1 MWGIGFLFLALFI
14 WPTQSFAETSGDFD
28 YILNGNEATI
38 TNYRGENL
46 NVVIPSVVGDQ
57 NEYTVTAIG
66 GGAFRLKGIESVTIP
81 NTIVTIGGGAFTLNA
96 LKKIVLPDSVISIG
110 KNAFSSNQIEE
121 VKLSKSLKDIPNF
134 AFLANKL
141 KSIDIPAN
149 IESIQTSAF
158 ENNNIT
164 NIHIENNNIQLS
176 YGAFAAQTIIK
187 QLIVPSDRI
196 LYVKD
201 YIHFQDASSQLT
213 LDHLTIRDLDDSI
226 VYDTENK
233 ALIFSSEP
241 KESTFSLFTGT
252 TRYDSFYDISEYGPS
267 GKSYLFF
274 KYTGPVI
281 VNYIDDQGAN
291 LAEATRIDGSMGE
304 EYVSA
309 PKEINGYT
317 LKSNAKNAT
326 GQFTNKTQY
335 VNYVYEKNTI
345 KEGQVIVKYQDKFRN
360 SLSENEFLTGEI
372 GTSYTTKSKV
382 IDGYKLIAVNG
393 SPNGEFN
400 LEPQLVTY
408 IYEKLNN
415 VAQGPGSSSKQN
427 EKRLTSKKT
436 TDNYEAHTL
445 PETGDSHSN
454 FLLMIG
460 VLLVSMSL
468 ILFKK
473 R

>member
-1 MWGIGFLFLALFI
+1 MH
-14 WPTQSFAETSGDFD
+14 
-28 YILNGNEATI
+28 
-38 TNYRGENL
+38 
-46 NVVIPSVVGDQ
+46 
-57 NEYTVTAIG
+57 
-66 GGAFRLKGIESVTIP
+66 
-81 NTIVTIGGGAFTLNA
+81 

-400 LEPQLVTY
+400 LEPQQVTY

-415 VAQGPGSSSKQN
+415 VAQGTGSSSNQN
-427 EKRLTSKKT
+427 EKRLASKK
-436 TDNYEAHTL
+436 N
-445 PETGDSHSN
+445 N
-454 FLLMIG
+454 
-460 VLLVSMSL
+460 
-468 ILFKK
+468 
-473 R
+473 